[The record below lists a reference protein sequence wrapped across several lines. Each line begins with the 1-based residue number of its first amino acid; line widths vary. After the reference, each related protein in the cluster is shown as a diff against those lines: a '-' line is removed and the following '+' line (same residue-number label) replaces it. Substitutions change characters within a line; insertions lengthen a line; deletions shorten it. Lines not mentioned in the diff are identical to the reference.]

1 MNHVQV
7 VSFLGIQILSKCNLQ
22 SESKNRKEKK
32 NKEFIFLNLFL
43 VVKIKQKNR
52 FVN

>member
-32 NKEFIFLNLFL
+32 KTKNLFFS
-43 VVKIKQKNR
+43 IY
-52 FVN
+52 F